1 MQFVVKFMTEKLRMS
16 KKIGR
21 NTCLPFAL
29 THLEH
34 PVFVLILGTRF
45 LKRGA
50 NKNGDV
56 ANEVETEQILA
67 DSSISSFEKASVT
80 SFVQIRGSVPG
91 NWSQDT
97 TTMVYLYILL
107 KIT

>member
-1 MQFVVKFMTEKLRMS
+1 MY
-16 KKIGR
+16 I
-21 NTCLPFAL
+21 
-29 THLEH
+29 
-34 PVFVLILGTRF
+34 FVLNLGTRF

-97 TTMVYLYILL
+97 TTMVPIFLQGVQDGMG
-107 KIT
+107 TF

>member
-1 MQFVVKFMTEKLRMS
+1 MTCIYIL
-16 KKIGR
+16 
-21 NTCLPFAL
+21 NF
-29 THLEH
+29 
-34 PVFVLILGTRF
+34 LGTRF

-56 ANEVETEQILA
+56 ANEVETEQILV

-97 TTMVYLYILL
+97 TTMVHILGIN
-107 KIT
+107 KHN

>member
-1 MQFVVKFMTEKLRMS
+1 MTAKAPDV

>member
-1 MQFVVKFMTEKLRMS
+1 MTCIYILKF
-16 KKIGR
+16 
-21 NTCLPFAL
+21 
-29 THLEH
+29 
-34 PVFVLILGTRF
+34 LGTRF

-97 TTMVYLYILL
+97 TTMVN
-107 KIT
+107 KGHK